1 MFDLYLDVMT
11 DFSSFSINNVEC
23 ALITSGWFRRI
34 YPPILL
40 YVNPSRVAM
49 SFSVSVVVPYR
60 RIASAY
66 FSLLCLDIRF
76 PSEVC
81 TIPCRF
87 ANSGSCL
94 CRYSLNVSGWSPNS
108 LAAWAIGRGCFL
120 RLPMAF
126 SYLAATVFIRFFDFR
141 KSRPPSAL
149 PESRARSLTKSI
161 CHLCMGTGNIRP
173 CT

>member
-1 MFDLYLDVMT
+1 MFDWLSIFDVMT

-34 YPPILL
+34 YPPYTVVCQSQPGGNVFQCFGGRPIQAD
-40 YVNPSRVAM
+40 R
-49 SFSVSVVVPYR
+49 FS
-60 RIASAY
+60 I
-66 FSLLCLDIRF
+66 FFLLLCLDIRF

-108 LAAWAIGRGCFL
+108 FGGVGYRAGVFFSGFRWLSRIWRL
-120 RLPMAF
+120 RF
-126 SYLAATVFIRFFDFR
+126 SSAFFDFR

-149 PESRARSLTKSI
+149 PESPARSLTKSI
-161 CHLCMGTGNIRP
+161 CHLCR
-173 CT
+173 

>member
-1 MFDLYLDVMT
+1 MVSADISPYTVVCQSQPGGNVFQCFGGRPIQADR
-11 DFSSFSINNVEC
+11 FSI
-23 ALITSGWFRRI
+23 
-34 YPPILL
+34 
-40 YVNPSRVAM
+40 
-49 SFSVSVVVPYR
+49 
-60 RIASAY
+60 

-126 SYLAATVFIRFFDFR
+126 SYLAATVFIRFSISANQDPLLPCW
-141 KSRPPSAL
+141 KVLPVPSLSRYAIVQI
-149 PESRARSLTKSI
+149 RTKSFRRDV
-161 CHLCMGTGNIRP
+161 CSFCDFF
-173 CT
+173 

>member
-1 MFDLYLDVMT
+1 MT

-66 FSLLCLDIRF
+66 FSLLCLDIRC

-108 LAAWAIGRGCFL
+108 LGGGVFSGFRWLSRIWRL
-120 RLPMAF
+120 RFSSAF
-126 SYLAATVFIRFFDFR
+126 SISANQDPLLPCR
-141 KSRPPSAL
+141 KVLPVPSLSRYAICADKNEVL
-149 PESRARSLTKSI
+149 PL
-161 CHLCMGTGNIRP
+161 
-173 CT
+173 